1 MNRRNHS
8 FVMESKLHDVK
19 GRVDYVSSPK
29 RQENLYAVFS
39 NVEDHYWDLLADQ
52 NQRDFAK
59 SGTEGTCIEARE
71 LIIMLPPSLIEYDH
85 VLLLKYITSA
95 FLEKYDVGCC
105 AALHHSK
112 SKTNLHIHLIF
123 SEREIRQEVE
133 RKIASRNMFYNESGK
148 HVRTKKEI
156 LDENG
161 NVRPGCKII
170 KKGEV
175 YETNFFQPKKEEFK
189 TNAFLENM
197 KQVMT
202 DAINGIVKDE
212 NEKLQVFQKGGP
224 YLATK
229 KIGKNNP
236 KEAEI
241 KADNYLRQEWNR
253 NVDRALL
260 TGAEE
265 VEVMMA
271 KQSQIDEPVAE
282 SLREHGQDP
291 KLFTRILQKAVGYLR
306 GFVEFLRETKCCDR
320 DSDGNPLLNHDLRI
334 DITPEPLPAKPK
346 GERPSSEKQEAEVMR
361 LQQALNKMK
370 KQEQKV
376 YAIEKTILKLEKEL
390 AEVKKKWFHRKEQKE
405 LEGKIVEKKT
415 QLDKAKDTLDLL
427 PMQYGYQN
435 ALGVTKAMKVAKV
448 ELKKVQQEQKEWDA
462 SEAKQEK
469 LYLTI
474 PANVRDVE
482 KQEVQGRTGQRRS
495 IHERL
500 EEKKQIVEQRPKK
513 KKSRD
518 VGMER

>member
-1 MNRRNHS
+1 MTEEAA
-8 FVMESKLHDVK
+8 F
-19 GRVDYVSSPK
+19 
-29 RQENLYAVFS
+29 NLLD
-39 NVEDHYWDLLADQ
+39 N
-52 NQRDFAK
+52 
-59 SGTEGTCIEARE
+59 
-71 LIIMLPPSLIEYDH
+71 
-85 VLLLKYITSA
+85 ITSV

-105 AALHHSK
+105 AALHHNK

-123 SEREIRQEVE
+123 SEREIRQEAE
-133 RKIASRNMFYNESGK
+133 RKIAGRNMFYNESGK

-161 NVRPGCKII
+161 NVRPRCKII

-189 TNAFLENM
+189 SNAFLENM

-260 TGAEE
+260 TGASEAD
-265 VEVMMA
+265 VMAA
-271 KQSQIDEPVAE
+271 KQSQIEEPVAE
-282 SLREHGQDP
+282 SLQMHGSDS
-291 KLFTRILQKAVGYLR
+291 KLFTGILQKAIGYLR
-306 GFVEFLRETKCCDR
+306 GFVEFLRETKNCDR
-320 DSDGNPLLNHDLRI
+320 DLEGNPLIDHDVRI
-334 DITPEPLPAKPK
+334 DITPEPLPTKPK
-346 GERPSSEKQEAEVMR
+346 GERPSSEKQEAEIMR

-376 YAIEKTILKLEKEL
+376 YAIEKTIVKLEKEL
-390 AEVKKKWFHRKEQKE
+390 AEVKKKWFHRKVQKE
-405 LEGKIVEKKT
+405 LEGKIAAKKT

-435 ALGVTKAMKVAKV
+435 ALGVTKAMKAAKA
-448 ELKKVQQEQKEWDA
+448 ELKKVQQAQKKWDVF
-462 SEAKQEK
+462 EKKQEK

-474 PANVRDVE
+474 PANMRNVE
-482 KQEVQGRTGQRRS
+482 KREAQERTGQKRS

-500 EEKKQIVEQRPKK
+500 GEKKQIVEQRPKK
-513 KKSRD
+513 KSSRD